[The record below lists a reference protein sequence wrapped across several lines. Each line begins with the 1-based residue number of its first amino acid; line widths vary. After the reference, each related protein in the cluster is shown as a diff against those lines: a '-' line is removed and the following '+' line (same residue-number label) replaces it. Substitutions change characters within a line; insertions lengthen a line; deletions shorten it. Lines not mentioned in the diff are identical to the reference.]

1 MSIGLRL
8 IIASL
13 CMFLAVPVPRVRAQS
28 MVANDAVLCGPQS
41 LLVICQSL
49 KVEADLDELQNLSAF
64 DEKAGTTMLGLKKAA
79 EAKGLHAVGMKISL
93 EELVTL
99 ETPAIAHQWDNH
111 FVVVEGGESGAIKV
125 TDPPAE
131 PKVVPLEEFKQTY
144 SGFAL
149 LVAKDESL
157 FPKPKANGP
166 DLRFDSYTYD
176 FGFIEQGEQTSHT
189 FTYENKGNEELVLSK
204 AETSC
209 TCALAFLSEE
219 RRIPPGGKGELV
231 VGFDSAGR
239 QGGQSH
245 TVYVHSNDPIS
256 PFVHRKA
263 VEADPCTPEKSAPI
277 RKRFQLW
284 VGI

>member
-1 MSIGLRL
+1 MEEAQYVVRIKSSL
-8 IIASL
+8 ITVLS
-13 CMFLAVPVPRVRAQS
+13 CMFFAASISVTKSESLRCGDS
-28 MVANDAVLCGPQS
+28 DVLCGPQS

-157 FPKPKANGP
+157 FRN
-166 DLRFDSYTYD
+166 
-176 FGFIEQGEQTSHT
+176 
-189 FTYENKGNEELVLSK
+189 
-204 AETSC
+204 
-209 TCALAFLSEE
+209 
-219 RRIPPGGKGELV
+219 RRRT
-231 VGFDSAGR
+231 AR
-239 QGGQSH
+239 
-245 TVYVHSNDPIS
+245 T
-256 PFVHRKA
+256 
-263 VEADPCTPEKSAPI
+263 
-277 RKRFQLW
+277 
-284 VGI
+284 